1 MLTHTRIASNPA
13 AFSLHHRLG
22 QPLSQGA
29 CNSAS
34 SHQRGE
40 RRAASVQSC
49 APVGPWPAV
58 QESSAS
64 ARLSPRRARHFHSH
78 SHAPRYSHTHAPRHL
93 HSHSHAPRYS
103 HTHAPLT
110 LTRHAQAP
118 GLAPFFVPVVAL
130 VSWVIEPLLWPP
142 GKRSPGRGCP
152 GRCGDVLRCS
162 PVATPLFAP
171 ERPP

>member
-13 AFSLHHRLG
+13 AFSLHHRPG

-58 QESSAS
+58 QESPAT
-64 ARLSPRRARHFHSH
+64 ARLSPRRARRFHSH
-78 SHAPRYSHTHAPRHL
+78 SHAPRPLSYTYTYTRAARH
-93 HSHSHAPRYS
+93 PY
-103 HTHAPLT
+103 T
-110 LTRHAQAP
+110 LTRDPLLSHTRSAHAQAP
-118 GLAPFFVPVVAL
+118 GSNAL
-130 VSWVIEPLLWPP
+130 VKRLLFSGQNLQGVSVPE
-142 GKRSPGRGCP
+142 
-152 GRCGDVLRCS
+152 
-162 PVATPLFAP
+162 TPLVFHQP
-171 ERPP
+171 F